1 MSEPGKIHARRL
13 ETSKELQALYKLLL
27 DLKRHSALE
36 IHQATGA
43 LSPNTLIS
51 ELRAN
56 IESEGMGVDQ
66 FYDGETPEGK
76 RLSWYQIT
84 KTKKECAREIPA
96 EIQAIYI
103 DSVKNLKKYGDH
115 TECSEFKKGM
125 LYLAEL
131 RARFPG
137 IELTV

>member
-27 DLKRHSALE
+27 DLKRHSAFE

-76 RLSWYQIT
+76 RLSWYKIT
-84 KTKKECAREIPA
+84 KTKKELPNVPEEIRKLYSDCQKA
-96 EIQAIYI
+96 AASFSGIEASRGHVEKICIQMSDI
-103 DSVKNLKKYGDH
+103 VN
-115 TECSEFKKGM
+115 
-125 LYLAEL
+125 
-131 RARFPG
+131 RFPG
-137 IELTV
+137 LNN